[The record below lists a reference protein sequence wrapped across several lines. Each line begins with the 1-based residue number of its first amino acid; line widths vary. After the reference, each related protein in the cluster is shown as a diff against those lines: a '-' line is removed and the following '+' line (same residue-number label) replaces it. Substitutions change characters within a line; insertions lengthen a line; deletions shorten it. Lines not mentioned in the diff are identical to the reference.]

1 MEPGNESGDG
11 AVTPQQVVDYL
22 VYANYAH
29 NRRIAPDVTPKRW
42 EKVYGPSV
50 WEMEEQ
56 FQRETALESQR
67 NLPEGG

>member
-1 MEPGNESGDG
+1 M
-11 AVTPQQVVDYL
+11 TPQQVVDYL

-29 NRRIAPDVTPKRW
+29 NRRLCPSTTPSRW

-56 FQRETALESQR
+56 FQREATLKPQR